1 MKILSKIA
9 VFVGLVAFMSS
20 CQKEELPSPSTRGGC
35 THQENAAST
44 QKVVDPADKPTSVAG
59 PAITG
64 KEEGRTDAD
73 EIVGGGD
80 DDRNGGGDGK
90 KEKKR

>member
-9 VFVGLVAFMSS
+9 VFAGIVAFMSS
-20 CQKEELPSPSTRGGC
+20 CEKGELPSPSGACPTQ
-35 THQENAAST
+35 QENAASNQRVT
-44 QKVVDPADKPTSVAG
+44 DPADKPTSVGG
-59 PAITG
+59 PAISG
-64 KEEGRTDAD
+64 EEEARTD